1 MFSNFCQKMKSCSII
16 RRKKKSNMK
25 KEEQVG
31 KFKIIDFD
39 LAYLVTGKVL
49 QFRNLSRRPMHQFI
63 HQTAFRLDYVEL

>member
-1 MFSNFCQKMKSCSII
+1 
-16 RRKKKSNMK
+16 MK

-49 QFRNLSRRPMHQFI
+49 RFRNLSRRPMHQFI